1 MFFVRAAGAG
11 TVRDGEE
18 MRRSWRQGFVEG
30 IGEDEVRGF
39 ERCNEVGFGER
50 GS

>member
-1 MFFVRAAGAG
+1 MF
-11 TVRDGEE
+11 DE
-18 MRRSWRQGFVEG
+18 MRRGGRESFIKG

-39 ERCNEVGFGER
+39 ERRDEIGLGER